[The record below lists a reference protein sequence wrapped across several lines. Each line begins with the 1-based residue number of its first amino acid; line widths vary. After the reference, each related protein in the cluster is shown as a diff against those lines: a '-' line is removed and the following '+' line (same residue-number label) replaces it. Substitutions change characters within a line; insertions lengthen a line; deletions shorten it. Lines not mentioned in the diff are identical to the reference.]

1 MPMQFPILSF
11 EQANPFMTG
20 ASRGADAVK
29 SLMNTPIEMQQ
40 AMIAN
45 ELNKQKQKEQA
56 MYLQKYPEI
65 LAQNISKGNLEQNE
79 MKYRSSLMNAQ
90 LKDLEQ
96 KMKYN
101 PELYSAEAAE
111 RRAKAED
118 ITRRNKLIEH
128 LLRGSGPSNVTR
140 GTMDQ
145 NGGQTFSSPDAVQRQ
160 KQNKEVTSQQPSIP
174 GLTYAQAALLSDQLG
189 LPKPEVREIDGQLIG
204 ISAFGNFPIAKG
216 MTAEEK
222 SFKEGLGTSKAK
234 SYDSLVNTYEGISN
248 QNTALDNLIN
258 LSINDPEFKN
268 VTGPVGS
275 FLTKWAGTP
284 ERRQLLGQLQ
294 SSSGEIALQ
303 VAPSLKGAFT
313 GRDQTLINTIKANP
327 NSDFPDVFIGKLKAQ
342 KLLNSVLQ
350 ERSEKAAEYMEN
362 GYSQLE
368 AIKKATKE
376 TPLDK
381 YRLQVED
388 MVNPVRSMKS
398 KDGKN
403 YYLRADGGW
412 YQ

>member
-1 MPMQFPILSF
+1 
-11 EQANPFMTG
+11 
-20 ASRGADAVK
+20 
-29 SLMNTPIEMQQ
+29 
-40 AMIAN
+40 
-45 ELNKQKQKEQA
+45 
-56 MYLQKYPEI
+56 
-65 LAQNISKGNLEQNE
+65 
-79 MKYRSSLMNAQ
+79 MNAQ